1 LGWADQSLISNLDIE
16 MMQETVVY
24 LALGSNL
31 GDRRAN
37 LAAALARLRE
47 RVTVEAVSSLY
58 ETEPAYITE
67 QPRFLN
73 AVLRGRTT
81 LGADELLAFVKVIER
96 ALGRLAGPRFGPRL
110 VDIDLLLYGDAAL
123 VTPDL
128 TIPHP
133 RMAERPFVLIPLA
146 ELAPALVPPG
156 WSASVGVLA
165 RPFRRLGVVI
175 PYVGRL
181 D

>member
-1 LGWADQSLISNLDIE
+1 
-16 MMQETVVY
+16 MQAAIVY

-37 LAAALARLRE
+37 LAAALAPLRE
-47 RVTVEAVSSLY
+47 RVTVEALSSLY
-58 ETEPAYITE
+58 ETEPAYVTE

-73 AVLRGRTT
+73 AVLRGRTA
-81 LGADELLAFVKVIER
+81 LGPAELLVFVKEIER

-123 VTPDL
+123 ATPDL

-133 RMAERPFVLIPLA
+133 RMAERPFVLVPLA
-146 ELAPALVPPG
+146 EIAPALIPPG
-156 WSASVGVLA
+156 WSESIGARASAVRGH
-165 RPFRRLGVVI
+165 GDVI
-175 PYVGRL
+175 AVAGRL

>member
-1 LGWADQSLISNLDIE
+1 
-16 MMQETVVY
+16 MQAVIVY

-47 RVTVEAVSSLY
+47 GVTVDAISSLY
-58 ETEPAYITE
+58 ETEPAYVTE

-81 LGADELLAFVKVIER
+81 IGPDELLAFVKEIER
-96 ALGRLAGPRFGPRL
+96 AQGRVAGPRFGPRL
-110 VDIDLLLYGDAAL
+110 VDIDLLLYGDTAL
-123 VTPDL
+123 TTPEL

-133 RMAERPFVLIPLA
+133 RMAERPFVLVPLA
-146 ELAPALVPPG
+146 EIAPDLIPPG
-156 WSASVGVLA
+156 WSESVDARASAVRGHGDVLA
-165 RPFRRLGVVI
+165 VA
-175 PYVGRL
+175 GRL

>member
-1 LGWADQSLISNLDIE
+1 MDDAHPT
-16 MMQETVVY
+16 TVVY

-47 RVTVEAVSSLY
+47 RVAVEAISSLY
-58 ETEPAYITE
+58 ETEPAYVTD

-73 AVLRGRTT
+73 AALRGRTA
-81 LGADELLAFVKVIER
+81 LGPAELLAFVKEIER

-110 VDIDLLLYGDAAL
+110 VDIDLLLYGDVVLATSEL
-123 VTPDL
+123 I
-128 TIPHP
+128 IPHP
-133 RMAERPFVLIPLA
+133 RMAERPFVLVPLA
-146 ELAPALVPPG
+146 EIAPELVPPG
-156 WSASVGVLA
+156 WDESVGVRA
-165 RPFRRLGVVI
+165 AAVRGHGDVI
-175 PYVGRL
+175 ANIGRL